1 MDMSKVEGMNMLK
14 KHERPSNQRREVEGM
29 DMVGIHMVEG
39 LNMVEER
46 LSKERSEVEGMDM
59 VEERPSKERP
69 EVEGMDMESMDMM
82 EDMTARVDMEVVEG
96 EHEGVVLV
104 KY

>member
-1 MDMSKVEGMNMLK
+1 MNMLK
-14 KHERPSNQRREVEGM
+14 KHECPSNQRREVEGV
-29 DMVGIHMVEG
+29 DMVGIH
-39 LNMVEER
+39 MVEER

-69 EVEGMDMESMDMM
+69 EVKGMDMGSMDMM
-82 EDMTARVDMEVVEG
+82 EVMTARVDMEVVEG

-104 KY
+104 KH

>member
-1 MDMSKVEGMNMLK
+1 
-14 KHERPSNQRREVEGM
+14 
-29 DMVGIHMVEG
+29 
-39 LNMVEER
+39 
-46 LSKERSEVEGMDM
+46 
-59 VEERPSKERP
+59 
-69 EVEGMDMESMDMM
+69 VEGMDMESMDMM